1 MVPSGTF
8 NFNSLSVIST
18 LMAPDGVDIG
28 DESVLHVSSC
38 VVSDCLEDMEQMA
51 LMTGHSA
58 DAELL
63 RKGYTYRKVAKL
75 TNVSESTVKR
85 LKKEFCI

>member
-1 MVPSGTF
+1 M
-8 NFNSLSVIST
+8 LA
-18 LMAPDGVDIG
+18 APDITLLV
-28 DESVLHVSSC
+28 EEN
-38 VVSDCLEDMEQMA
+38 DCCRGAFGYVQFQFFVRYFHADGKQMV

-63 RKGYTYRKVAKL
+63 RKGYPYRKVAKL